1 MVAPPEFEMS
11 PVTLAVV
18 IRLSVHVVWAFEVG
32 VGGNKRNGVMGTVCG
47 ATSFN
52 LAVICMI
59 EIEIKK

>member
-1 MVAPPEFEMS
+1 MVAPPESEMS

-32 VGGNKRNGVMGTVCG
+32 GNKRNGVRGTVCG

-52 LAVICMI
+52 LHDRD
-59 EIEIKK
+59 